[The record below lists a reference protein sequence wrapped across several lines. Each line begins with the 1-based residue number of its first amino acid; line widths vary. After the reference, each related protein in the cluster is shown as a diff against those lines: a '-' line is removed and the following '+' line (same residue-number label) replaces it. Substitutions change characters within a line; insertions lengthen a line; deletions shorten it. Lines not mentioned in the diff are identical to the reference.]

1 MSICELY
8 KSIYWSVS
16 LLVHVGWLVGKSVIV
31 HKNNVKYH
39 EKAILELEAI
49 SNTTTIN

>member
-1 MSICELY
+1 MNSINQFIGR
-8 KSIYWSVS
+8 SVYWSM
-16 LLVHVGWLVGKSVIV
+16 LVGWLVGKSVIV

>member
-31 HKNNVKYH
+31 HKNVKYH
-39 EKAILELEAI
+39 ETAILELEAI